1 MTSFTKL
8 IPGGEV
14 RMVKKG
20 DKSTFKGEEKEAQK
34 DYIMLKL
41 VSMKAPIFIDQSTST
56 AILKI
61 FKDEDFQ
68 RLYQWFKVKD

>member
-8 IPGGEV
+8 VPGGEV

-20 DKSTFKGEEKEAQK
+20 DKSTFKGEVKEAQK

-41 VSMKAPIFIDQSTST
+41 VSMKTPIFIDKT
-56 AILKI
+56 AAHIIDGI
-61 FKDEDFQ
+61 FNDSDFL
-68 RLYQWFKVKD
+68 RMYQWFKIKD

>member
-20 DKSTFKGEEKEAQK
+20 DKSTYKGEVKEAQK
-34 DYIMLKL
+34 DYIMLKM
-41 VSMKAPIFIDQSTST
+41 VSMKAPIFIDQNT
-56 AILKI
+56 AYAINEI
-61 FKDEDFQ
+61 FNDKEFVKM
-68 RLYQWFKVKD
+68 YQWFKD

>member
-20 DKSTFKGEEKEAQK
+20 DKSTFKGEEREAQK
-34 DYIMLKL
+34 DYIMVKF
-41 VSMKAPIFIDQSTST
+41 VSMKSPMFIDQKT
-56 AILKI
+56 AYAINEIYNDK
-61 FKDEDFQ
+61 DFQ
-68 RLYQWFKVKD
+68 RLFTWFKD

>member
-20 DKSTFKGEEKEAQK
+20 DKSTYKGEVKEAQK
-34 DYIMLKL
+34 DYIMLKM
-41 VSMKAPIFIDQSTST
+41 VSMKAPIFIDQNT
-56 AILKI
+56 AYAINEI
-61 FKDEDFQ
+61 FIDKDFVKM
-68 RLYQWFKVKD
+68 YQWFKD

>member
-20 DKSTFKGEEKEAQK
+20 DKSTYKGEEKEAQK
-34 DYIMLKL
+34 DYIMVKL
-41 VSMKAPIFIDQSTST
+41 VSMKAPIFIDRT
-56 AILKI
+56 AAHTIDAI
-61 FKDEDFQ
+61 FNDSDFQ